1 MTTQMLWIAI
11 VVFAAGLFLGS
22 NLGVLLMCVLHMSGR
37 EQADSDDL
45 VSNPV
50 PVENQ
55 YPVR

>member
-45 VSNPV
+45 VSSPM

-55 YPVR
+55 YPVQ

>member
-37 EQADSDDL
+37 EQVDSDDL
-45 VSNPV
+45 VSNPM
-50 PVENQ
+50 PVEHQ